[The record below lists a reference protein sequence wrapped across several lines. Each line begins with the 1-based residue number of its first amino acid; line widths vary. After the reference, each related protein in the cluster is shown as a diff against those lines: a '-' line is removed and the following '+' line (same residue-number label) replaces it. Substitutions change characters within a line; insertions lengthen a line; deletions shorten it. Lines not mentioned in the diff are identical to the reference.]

1 MTPEPRPAAEAFD
14 PGSGELPP
22 SLERV
27 LIEADKPILLLVAAE
42 ADDLAARAAIA
53 LAEARATRGRATVL
67 ADADLDAPRL
77 HGQLEVENLEG
88 LVDVF
93 LFGASLRRVAVR
105 PRSRHFAFAPA
116 GAYSPDPAEVLQSP
130 RWDRIAEELTGEDAL
145 LLVFL
150 PAAAPGARQLS
161 RRVRRAIILGDDRAV
176 ERAAA
181 RLDATCRIV
190 AAVDPT
196 PPLRVGPGGAPEP
209 VASEAPVATT
219 RERKGPELDEPIV
232 IRPERRSRRV
242 SPVLL
247 IALALALA
255 AAAWFGYREL
265 FGREAPPAA
274 QAAAVQ
280 PTGPAD
286 PGAPV
291 ETTLPYSVA
300 VAAYQDLE
308 TAAERVDQLARAEPD
323 LGFYLSPVAVHED
336 VFYRLLAGP
345 VRDRESAVAVMQR
358 LVDAEHKQGMDEWAL
373 LLTAHTF
380 HLGDYEGAGE
390 AEGRVQELADAGIP
404 AYVVP
409 QRYQGGQYRYRV
421 YGGAYQNEAEAEVMR
436 EMLENA
442 GEATRLI
449 VRVGE
454 PVG

>member
-1 MTPEPRPAAEAFD
+1 MTPEPRPAAEPFD

-22 SLERV
+22 ALERV
-27 LIEADKPILLLVAAE
+27 LIESDKPILLVVAAE

-53 LAEARATRGRATVL
+53 LAEARASRGHATVL

-77 HGQLEVENLEG
+77 HGQLGVENLEG

-105 PRSRHFAFAPA
+105 PSSRHFAFAPA

-130 RWDRIAEELTGEDAL
+130 RWDRIAEELTGDDAL

-161 RRVRRAIILGDDRAV
+161 RRVRRAIVLGDDRAV

-190 AAVDPT
+190 AVVDPT
-196 PPLRVGPGGAPEP
+196 PPVVTPEAAPPTAGAETPVPARGRRV
-209 VASEAPVATT
+209 
-219 RERKGPELDEPIV
+219 PELDEPIV
-232 IRPERRSRRV
+232 IRPERRRRQV

-247 IALALALA
+247 IVLALAVA

-265 FGREAPPAA
+265 FGREAPAPTPAA
-274 QAAAVQ
+274 AGESA
-280 PTGPAD
+280 TPAD
-286 PGAPV
+286 PGALV
-291 ETTLPYSVA
+291 ETTVPYSVA
-300 VAAYQDLE
+300 VAAYQDLA
-308 TAAERVDQLARAEPD
+308 TAAERVVQLERAEPD

-358 LVDAEHKQGMDEWAL
+358 LVDAGHKQGMDEWAL
-373 LLTAHTF
+373 LLTARTF
-380 HLGDYEGAGE
+380 HLGDYESRVD
-390 AEGRVQELADAGIP
+390 AEIRVQELADADIP

-421 YGGAYQNEAEAEVMR
+421 YGGAYQNEAEADVMR

-442 GEATRLI
+442 GEPTRLV